1 MDIQNISATY
11 QVRPLNREDLEQI
24 YLLSCSNPEFYQHHP
39 PFVTRESILEDMTA
53 LPPGKSLEDKFYI
66 GFWKDNVLTALMDLI
81 WAYPDRD
88 TAFIGLFMVHASF
101 QAQGIGST
109 IIDEAWEFLIK
120 SGFTRI
126 RLAVDQ
132 GNPQSESFWSKNGF
146 RKTGESFPWEQGCY
160 IVMEKV
166 R

>member
-1 MDIQNISATY
+1 MK
-11 QVRPLNREDLEQI
+11 RK
-24 YLLSCSNPEFYQHHP
+24 
-39 PFVTRESILEDMTA
+39 ILWT
-53 LPPGKSLEDKFYI
+53 GKSLEDKFYI

-81 WAYPDRD
+81 WAYPERD

-101 QAQGIGST
+101 QAQGIGSA
-109 IIDEAWEFLIK
+109 IFDEAWEFLIK

-132 GNPQSESFWSKNGF
+132 GNPQSEGFWSKNGF
-146 RKTGESFPWEQGCY
+146 HKTGELFPWEQGCY